1 MLIDAKDSLT
11 LLTCDPLVP
20 PFNYRLLVNA
30 ARLTEDKS
38 QSQTEIISTVTKAT
52 FEFHYA
58 YLLMLGF
65 LSAFVSPYLYIKA
78 NKIYLK
84 EKINASN
91 KKDRI

>member
-30 ARLTEDKS
+30 TRLTEDKS

-65 LSAFVSPYLYIKA
+65 LSAFVFTLVKLYLFIKA
-78 NKIYLK
+78 NKILLK
-84 EKINASN
+84 SKN
-91 KKDRI
+91 K